1 MLAEEFG
8 PRLRY
13 TLRVRTNELTVAD
26 FQQALPGH
34 PELTVRERRTALEDI
49 YLDLVEEEAL

>member
-13 TLRVRTNELTVAD
+13 TLRVRTNELTSAD
-26 FQQALPGH
+26 LENALPGH
-34 PELTVRERRTALEDI
+34 PELTVRERVTALEDI
-49 YLDLVEEEAL
+49 YLDLVEEEST